1 MRDDDL
7 ARDDDLVLADGTR
20 MKRMPADEDGN
31 PTGPFDERILAAD
44 LGGPPKVVRIGPKA
58 RLVTVLDSTGDSPRR
73 AIVAFPPF
81 RVFPSRDGIDLP
93 GEGHWRFDA
102 LPRQV
107 PRSAYAKRIPRE
119 VDPKDLLWEVVIVS
133 DI

>member
-1 MRDDDL
+1 MKKSQAMIPPAC
-7 ARDDDLVLADGTR
+7 ARRNSVQV
-20 MKRMPADEDGN
+20 
-31 PTGPFDERILAAD
+31 GPVRRGA
-44 LGGPPKVVRIGPKA
+44 GPSRAVRSRVRIGPEA
-58 RLVTVLDSTGDSPRR
+58 RLVTVLDSTGDSRRR

-93 GEGHWRFDA
+93 GEGHWRFDS
-102 LPRQV
+102 LPRQI